1 MKKTWNRAQL
11 QLQTPQEND
20 MVRSAPRPLLG
31 SMPPNNGS
39 RSGMFVTWFCRS
51 DAPLPDPVLGSG
63 QGGAARPRDRSQ
75 PSFRGT

>member
-51 DAPLPDPVLGSG
+51 DAPLPDPVWVLD
-63 QGGAARPRDRSQ
+63 GGGG
-75 PSFRGT
+75 PSP